1 MADKR
6 EAAAKGSKTPKGF
19 YRFSGLLNYLK
30 PKEPKIAKQKQP
42 PKHYRYSD
50 NFSPRDASGVENQIM
65 SPKRKRATGRD
76 HGYRHSDEVLSPRT
90 PHNIMSPMSPAGGA
104 GALARKHATA
114 AGRRAPQRAP
124 AEHKDAAHKA
134 DLDRH
139 QAVKQKAAEQ
149 TADFRS
155 PLNLSRLNATK
166 QMETLTDMTGILSPP
181 AKLNQQQRVAAVAP
195 PRGDLA
201 WRLRELFP
209 QHRIDQRE
217 PKQGDHV
224 YGSPWNTQCV
234 SLVVL
239 SAVAAILVVMFA
251 ASLHDSGSLITTQA
265 GTDSGDNWGGSSF
278 YPDGSKTF
286 RTSPSPSKPEKT
298 ATSHVC
304 VYRVSAEGRT
314 PDIGASAYSLQELPL
329 ESCNVVIYCCV
340 RLNEQYSLE
349 PRAGELDNAELL
361 YNVSASQ
368 RPWQK
373 VKVLIGNGFDQVE
386 PFLRLLDE
394 DTIAAKFAQNT
405 APWCKKLGYSGV
417 FINWPHAHLLAW
429 DAMVASL
436 TVLQKL
442 FQQHSLTVGTVLPL
456 PAGDLYTRQVAVPDL
471 AVLADV
477 LGEAS
482 ILLGP
487 PAYEKKD
494 FYLRTFM

>member
-1 MADKR
+1 
-6 EAAAKGSKTPKGF
+6 
-19 YRFSGLLNYLK
+19 
-30 PKEPKIAKQKQP
+30 
-42 PKHYRYSD
+42 
-50 NFSPRDASGVENQIM
+50 
-65 SPKRKRATGRD
+65 
-76 HGYRHSDEVLSPRT
+76 
-90 PHNIMSPMSPAGGA
+90 
-104 GALARKHATA
+104 
-114 AGRRAPQRAP
+114 
-124 AEHKDAAHKA
+124 
-134 DLDRH
+134 
-139 QAVKQKAAEQ
+139 
-149 TADFRS
+149 
-155 PLNLSRLNATK
+155 
-166 QMETLTDMTGILSPP
+166 
-181 AKLNQQQRVAAVAP
+181 
-195 PRGDLA
+195 
-201 WRLRELFP
+201 
-209 QHRIDQRE
+209 
-217 PKQGDHV
+217 
-224 YGSPWNTQCV
+224 
-234 SLVVL
+234 
-239 SAVAAILVVMFA
+239 MFA

-494 FYLRTFM
+494 FYLRTFSYYATRRMRTLRSMAHSVRSLTNQRSLCVMVPAGALAFRVANQEGATGQVLEGEESLGPAPASKVSPPGFRSLYEACTEAAKMAVHETTYSVLAAANGLWLSYTSGSRLSAFLDEAKAEGFSCGGVWDSEMDDFPNYCRHGSYPLMATTAAKFFEPQEPPS